1 MQAIELT
8 QLVETTI
15 RQRCESQHIELKKAA
30 GGAPTRIYDT
40 LSSFSN
46 QDGGGIILFGIDE
59 SNYEITGVYD
69 PHDLQVKVTEQANQM
84 EPVVRPQFTVAEFGD
99 KIVVSAEIAECDIYE
114 RPCHYRGKGKLR
126 GSFTRVG
133 DADLPMTD
141 YEIYS
146 YEVYRRKIQDEQ
158 RDVPDG
164 IGARVKENHIQLYLS
179 KIRIEKPNLS
189 SLPDNDV
196 LTLGS
201 LYKDDKPNLAGLLL
215 FGLYPQ
221 SNFPGFDIT
230 AVVVPGYEIGNTDED
245 GARFTDNKRISGTIP
260 EMLEGAMGFI
270 HRNVKVRTIID
281 ENGKRAD
288 KTEYPIKA
296 IREIILNS
304 LIHRDYSIHT
314 QSSPTRI
321 MLFADR
327 LEIENPGGLYGRLT
341 LDKLG
346 KVGADT
352 RNPAI
357 ASALEILIDSENR
370 FSGIPTI
377 RREMELAGLPEPV
390 FDASRGVFCVTL
402 FNSVNGN
409 TAVVG
414 KRTSETGDIVEFCT
428 IPRTRAELSE
438 MLNVSSISYMM
449 EKYINPL
456 LASGE
461 LRMIIPDKPKS
472 RNQKYVQSD

>member
-1 MQAIELT
+1 
-8 QLVETTI
+8 
-15 RQRCESQHIELKKAA
+15 
-30 GGAPTRIYDT
+30 
-40 LSSFSN
+40 
-46 QDGGGIILFGIDE
+46 
-59 SNYEITGVYD
+59 
-69 PHDLQVKVTEQANQM
+69 
-84 EPVVRPQFTVAEFGD
+84 
-99 KIVVSAEIAECDIYE
+99 
-114 RPCHYRGKGKLR
+114 
-126 GSFTRVG
+126 
-133 DADLPMTD
+133 MTD

-164 IGARVKENHIQLYLS
+164 IGSRVQENHIRLYLS

-196 LTLGS
+196 LTLSG
-201 LYKDDKPNLAGLLL
+201 LYKQDKPNLAGLLL

-221 SNFPGFDIT
+221 SNFPGYDIT
-230 AVVVPGYEIGNTDED
+230 AVVVPGYEMGNIDDD
-245 GARFTDNKRISGTIP
+245 GARFTDNKRISRTIP
-260 EMLEGAMGFI
+260 EMLEDAMRFV
-270 HRNVKVRTIID
+270 HRNVKIRTIID

-321 MLFADR
+321 MFFADR

-357 ASALEILIDSENR
+357 AAALEILIDSENR

-377 RREMELAGLPEPV
+377 RREMESAGLPAPV
-390 FDASRGVFCVTL
+390 FDASRGVFRVTL
-402 FNSVNGN
+402 YNN
-409 TAVVG
+409 TASAIKEIPEILPG
-414 KRTSETGDIVEFCT
+414 IKTEEIILAFCDS
-428 IPRTRAELSE
+428 PRTRAELSKL
-438 MLNVSSISYMM
+438 LNVASISYMM

-456 LASGE
+456 LEDGK
-461 LRMIIPDKPKS
+461 LKMTIPDKPKS
-472 RNQKYVQSD
+472 RNQKYIQG